1 MVFSTWFGGKKDPAP
16 ASRQTAKGS
25 ASAPAEPPA
34 RPAATGRT
42 PPAEASKSAPTTAPV
57 EAPKPVEDR
66 PPLEFSV
73 DSQFSQSVVHESM
86 AVELQDTSSAA
97 HPVIDEAAMLF
108 ANGHDAAATSVLE
121 AVIAQGYAGA
131 GAEQMWSMLFD
142 LYQIAGKREAFE
154 AKALDYVVRFEKSPP
169 TWIGTPTA
177 TKSTGMASLPLVTL
191 NGSLSVAACARQI
204 EQLRRIAGQSQR
216 VRVDVARLQD
226 ADNDGCAMLLDALT
240 DIKRAGQEVIVLNPM
255 PLMELLERRIE
266 EDGRHRPQAWLLLLE
281 LYQRQGQQERFEE
294 MALEYAVNFE
304 VSPPSWE
311 ARPKPSSGAASPTAA
326 ASDTT
331 QQGDSYRLLGDVTG
345 STADLCNALT
355 TYAAER
361 KSVVMDASELRRMDF
376 INAGKLL
383 NTLSILAATGK
394 SIRICGAN
402 SLVTALF
409 GIIGVTQVASVERR
423 K

>member
-1 MVFSTWFGGKKDPAP
+1 M
-16 ASRQTAKGS
+16 
-25 ASAPAEPPA
+25 EPPA
-34 RPAATGRT
+34 RPSANGRT
-42 PPAEASKSAPTTAPV
+42 PGEASKPV
-57 EAPKPVEDR
+57 EVPKVVDTPAQVEDR
-66 PPLEFSV
+66 PPLEFNV
-73 DSQFSQSVVHESM
+73 DSQFSQSNAQDSM
-86 AVELQDTSSAA
+86 AMELQDTCSAP
-97 HPVIDEAAMLF
+97 HPAIDEAAMLF

-121 AVIAQGYAGA
+121 AVIAQGYSGA

-142 LYQIAGKREAFE
+142 LYQIGGKREAFE

-169 TWIGTPTA
+169 TWVGTPVA

-191 NGSLSVAACARQI
+191 NGNLTEAASARQV

-216 VRVDVARLQD
+216 VRADVGRLQD
-226 ADNDGCAMLLDALT
+226 ADNNGCAMLLDALN
-240 DIKRAGQEVIVLNPM
+240 DVKRAGQEVIVLNPM
-255 PLMELLERRIE
+255 PLMELLERKIE

-311 ARPKPSSGAASPTAA
+311 VRPKPAGGAAQSAA
-326 ASDTT
+326 AVADTA
-331 QQGDSYRLLGDVTG
+331 QQGDSYRLQGDVTG
-345 STADLCNALT
+345 GTADLCNALT
-355 TYAAER
+355 AYAAER
-361 KSVVMDASELRRMDF
+361 KSVVMDASGLRRMDF

-383 NTLSILAATGK
+383 NTLSTLAATGK

-402 SLVTALF
+402 SLVAALF